1 MVQAARLAR
10 RAVAGRRLVSCAA
23 VGAARAPSAAFC
35 GGLAAAVVSGG
46 VACASAYRELRGECV
61 IVCEATCRTGAAM
74 DSPICTTLPPGE
86 RVEVLEHA
94 DVTDGRGTP
103 RRRLCVRT
111 RRSKEEGWLS
121 EVAGQGVRLIT
132 TSTPP
137 SAEPPAATIRM
148 YTTQRCPWCV
158 RAKELLA
165 AKARHPRPPSAFPSL
180 CTYVHV
186 HSCC

>member
-10 RAVAGRRLVSCAA
+10 RAAAGRRL
-23 VGAARAPSAAFC
+23 ARAPPAAFC